1 MVART
6 LLLPAALLAV
16 VTGGFGYA
24 IQQQS
29 LDDSFNPIMI
39 DPEVD
44 RRINAYV
51 PHVRELS
58 TIPTYDPAARLEVRR
73 AGLHWAQAYRAGK
86 LKPLYQAYFAEDN
99 TFGPHTEIF
108 LASVRVIAGLERDA
122 WLALNDRNR
131 KQAIASARNAIDIA
145 NSLKYGDIDRLSYF
159 QYKQER
165 VLETLEEHPEWDS
178 VPFAAKAD
186 LYRRTEMN
194 RSNVSA
200 MLGHLKTIYLQFHH
214 RYAEV
219 HPELPSPDDM
229 MASVERVNVALRSD
243 NPDYRQIS
251 RGLLELG
258 QLQLSS
264 DLNEPGPSYVRFAR
278 VDWTQNAMQA
288 SHFANGG
295 IATK

>member
-6 LLLPAALLAV
+6 LLLPAALLMA

-29 LDDSFNPIMI
+29 LDDHFNPIMI

-44 RRINAYV
+44 RRINAFV
-51 PHVRELS
+51 PLVRELS
-58 TIPTYDPAARLEVRR
+58 TIHTYDPAARAEVRQ
-73 AGLHWAQAYRAGK
+73 AGIHWAKQYRTGN
-86 LKPLYQAYFAEDN
+86 LKPLYQAYFAED
-99 TFGPHTEIF
+99 TTDGPHTEIF
-108 LASVRVIAGLERDA
+108 LASIRAIAGLERDA
-122 WLALNDRNR
+122 WLALNERNL
-131 KQAIASARNAIDIA
+131 KLAVSSARNAIDIA

-165 VLETLEEHPEWDS
+165 VLETLERHPQWKR
-178 VPFAAKAD
+178 VPVKRKLD
-186 LYRRTEMN
+186 LYRAMEMD
-194 RSNVSA
+194 RLKVSA

-219 HPELPSPDDM
+219 FPELVSPNEM
-229 MASVERVNVALRSD
+229 VANVERVSVALRSES
-243 NPDYRQIS
+243 PDYRLIS

-258 QLQLSS
+258 QLKLSL
-264 DLNEPGPSYVRFAR
+264 DIVEPGPTYVRFAR

-288 SHFANGG
+288 SHFVQEGVEA
-295 IATK
+295 K